1 MLKLYL
7 KLGIEIPTGD
17 QPFLFSTLYNI
28 SSNFFEILLG
38 TSSLW
43 AISLFILILTTGPV
57 TNSTIHHDTD
67 PH

>member
-7 KLGIEIPTGD
+7 KLGIELPTGGSAFSFFNLV
-17 QPFLFSTLYNI
+17 QYFEQLFR
-28 SSNFFEILLG
+28 ILLG

-57 TNSTIHHDTD
+57 TTSTIHHDTD